1 MGRLGC
7 TNGLGRDFGYWQ
19 IVLQKSEVAGLGIFR
34 ENTAREPI
42 ADSCTL
48 NRVTE
53 VAGLERRASKTAGL
67 SIHGNSSAPEVF
79 APPEHLAV
87 YGSDRAAVEQFAGG
101 DPVKAE
107 KLHPRLPYL
116 LAEVHWAIE
125 NEMARTVEDIL
136 SRRTR
141 SLLLDAKASIEA
153 APRVAKILAGKL
165 HRDEKWADD
174 QVSSFNEVAQNYVLR
189 G

>member
-1 MGRLGC
+1 MKATQEQKTAALSRSHTVVVSSSGLVTITGGKWTTYRHMGEDC
-7 TNGLGRDFGYWQ
+7 
-19 IVLQKSEVAGLGIFR
+19 I
-34 ENTAREPI
+34 
-42 ADSCTL
+42 

-53 VAGLERRASKTAGL
+53 VAGLERRDSTTAGL

-87 YGSDRAAVEQFAGG
+87 FGTDRPAVEQLAGG

-141 SLLLDAKASIEA
+141 SLLLDARASLEV
-153 APRVAKILAGKL
+153 APQVAKILADKL
-165 HRDEKWADD
+165 HRDEKWVDD
-174 QVSSFNEVAQNYVLR
+174 QVSSFSEIARNYLLR